1 MALEDP
7 KRKSESWSENPGLDS
22 DPGWDL
28 ENETG
33 GFGIGLSEWRR
44 VRVEEFGFEFEFG
57 LGVFRIKAFE
67 VGIGERGREE
77 GKEEEEEE
85 DGKERKEVK

>member
-1 MALEDP
+1 M
-7 KRKSESWSENPGLDS
+7 RVGVRIRVWIRIRVGIWRS
-22 DPGWDL
+22 
-28 ENETG
+28 ETG
-33 GFGIGLSEWRR
+33 GFGIGLSEWRG

-57 LGVFRIKAFE
+57 LGVFGIEAFE

-77 GKEEEEEE
+77 GEEEEEEE